1 MYASLNSIFPEEKD
15 RGYKDPFYSGY
26 KGDNYIKWQHNLD
39 ISLRIE
45 NIFGS
50 RSPKHIDLV
59 QTTAYLESG
68 ARGELENINI
78 EREAINLERKLVKNT
93 LAYNNNLPES
103 NQEKD
108 FQNFDMDYF
117 EHLR

>member
-26 KGDNYIKWQHNLD
+26 KGDNYIKLQHNLD

-45 NIFGS
+45 DIFGS
-50 RSPKHIDLV
+50 RRIAGPKHIDLV

-78 EREAINLERKLVKNT
+78 EREAINLERKLVGNMVG
-93 LAYNNNLPES
+93 
-103 NQEKD
+103 KD
-108 FQNFDMDYF
+108 FDKFNGDYF
-117 EHLR
+117 NNFK